1 MRDERRNY
9 VIVGAFVLAM
19 GAALLVWLAVLSGR
33 TGATDPYFIL
43 YRNVMGL
50 SVGTQVLYE
59 GYPLG
64 LIEEIS
70 PAEAARG
77 TESRFR
83 VDVSLQRGW
92 RIPEDSVASITASGL
107 LSAVVIDI
115 DAGTSD
121 RTLEPGSAIRG
132 VEAASVFSA
141 VASVAGDFHDL
152 TENNLKPLLESLSQ
166 GAPEIVENLE
176 QFTADLAVTLERI
189 NQVMGP
195 ENADRI
201 DRILANAE
209 STSHNFDAVSAD
221 LRETREELDRLLR
234 KANAIV
240 EKNEPTIEHS
250 IVDLHE
256 SLEAV
261 VRHIDDITRNLE
273 ATTRNLNEFSRQIRQ
288 NPGVLIRGRSTDGD
302 PTESP

>member
-9 VIVGAFVLAM
+9 VIVGGFVLAM

-33 TGATDPYFIL
+33 TGASDPYYIL

-50 SVGTQVLYE
+50 SVGTQVLFE

-70 PAEAARG
+70 QAEDEGGR
-77 TESRFR
+77 RFR
-83 VDVSLQRGW
+83 VDVSLRRGW

-115 DAGTSD
+115 DAGVSG
-121 RTLEPGSAIRG
+121 RPLEPGSAIPG
-132 VEAASVFSA
+132 LEASSVFSA
-141 VASVAGDFHDL
+141 VTSVAGEFHDL
-152 TENNLKPLLESLSQ
+152 TENNLKPLLKTLSE

-176 QFTADLAVTLERI
+176 EFTADLSVTLERI
-189 NQVMGP
+189 NQVLGP

-201 DRILANAE
+201 ERILVNAE
-209 STSHNFDAVSAD
+209 STSNNFDAVSAD
-221 LRETREELDRLLR
+221 LRQTREELDRLFR
-234 KANAIV
+234 RANALV
-240 EKNEPTIEHS
+240 EKNEATIEHS

-302 PTESP
+302 PTEAP